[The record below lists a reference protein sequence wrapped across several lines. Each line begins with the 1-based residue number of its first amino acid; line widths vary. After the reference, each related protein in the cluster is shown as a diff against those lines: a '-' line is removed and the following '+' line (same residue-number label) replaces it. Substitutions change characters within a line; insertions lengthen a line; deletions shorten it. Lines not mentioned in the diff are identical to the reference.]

1 MSFELVGIAGGV
13 SAVIGALFMLGKM
26 VRGMWKFLRRTGHA
40 LDLIIG
46 VPAIGESPEKPGV
59 IKRLETLEE
68 RTQSIAK
75 EVRPNGGSSLRDA
88 VEDTKAMVERVEET
102 LSAQIQNAIRDHE
115 SLHHEKGSPR

>member
-1 MSFELVGIAGGV
+1 MSFEIVGIAGGV

-26 VRGMWKFLRRTGHA
+26 VRAMWKFLRRTGHA

-46 VPAIGESPEKPGV
+46 VPAIGESPERPGV
-59 IKRLETLEE
+59 VKRLETLEE
-68 RTQSIAK
+68 KTQAIAK

-115 SLHHEKGSPR
+115 KAHHKGAVR

>member
-88 VEDTKAMVERVEET
+88 VEDTKAMVERVEES

-115 SLHHEKGSPR
+115 KSHHKGVSK